1 MRLTFIKVFNYVSF
15 TLKLIIVI
23 VSFTLKLIIV
33 IVSFTLKL
41 IIVIVS
47 FTLKLIIVIVIKGQ
61 GQGQGQGR
69 NVMRQEYEGVEPYIN
84 DLQSKCIAVCNISL
98 FFVAKALD

>member
-1 MRLTFIKVFNYVSF
+1 MSSNNTVMRLTFIKVFNYVSF

-33 IVSFTLKL
+33 IV
-41 IIVIVS
+41 
-47 FTLKLIIVIVIKGQ
+47 IKGQGQ

>member
-1 MRLTFIKVFNYVSF
+1 MSSNNTVMRLTFIKVFNY
-15 TLKLIIVI
+15 
-23 VSFTLKLIIV
+23 
-33 IVSFTLKL
+33 VSFTLKL

-98 FFVAKALD
+98 FFLWLRP

>member
-1 MRLTFIKVFNYVSF
+1 MSSNNTVMRLTFIKVFNY
-15 TLKLIIVI
+15 
-23 VSFTLKLIIV
+23 
-33 IVSFTLKL
+33 
-41 IIVIVS
+41 VS

>member
-33 IVSFTLKL
+33 IV
-41 IIVIVS
+41 
-47 FTLKLIIVIVIKGQ
+47 IKGQGQ

-98 FFVAKALD
+98 FFLWLRP

>member
-1 MRLTFIKVFNYVSF
+1 MRLTFIKVFNC
-15 TLKLIIVI
+15 

-47 FTLKLIIVIVIKGQ
+47 FTLKLIIVIVIK
-61 GQGQGQGR
+61 GQGQGR